1 MRQLEP
7 NVNIFD
13 SPSYRAREVAYLL
26 AVPDSTVR
34 AWCFGQSST
43 DRAGTARHFVPVIRP
58 ADPKNRLLSFSNLC
72 EIHLLAAITRKH
84 RVPLQRVRRALD
96 YVRQELNSDR
106 PLLDKEFQTNGLD
119 LFLEQS
125 GQLVNVSRHG
135 QTALRG
141 EFERALSRV
150 ERNQRGS
157 PIRLFPF
164 TRIPGRSPEQPTI
177 VAIDP
182 RIAFGRPVVAKARVA
197 TEVIADRFG
206 AGDSPAEMAKDYG
219 VGEEEILEAL
229 RYEQRLAAA

>member
-1 MRQLEP
+1 MRQRDP
-7 NVNIFD
+7 NPSVFD
-13 SPSYRAREVAYLL
+13 SPSYRAKEVAYLL

-43 DRAGTARHFVPVIRP
+43 DRARTARHFVSVIRA
-58 ADPKNRLLSFSNLC
+58 ADAKNRLLSFSNLC
-72 EIHLLAAITRKH
+72 EIHILAAITRKH
-84 RVPLQRVRRALD
+84 HVPLQRVRKALD
-96 YVRQELNSDR
+96 YVRHELNSAR

-119 LFLEQS
+119 LFLEHS
-125 GQLVNVSRHG
+125 GQLVNVSQYG

-141 EFERALSRV
+141 EFEQALARV
-150 ERNQRGS
+150 ERDQRGS
-157 PIRLFPF
+157 PVRLFPF
-164 TRIPGRSPEQPTI
+164 TRIPGRSSEQPTI

-219 VGEEEILEAL
+219 VEEEEILEAL